1 MNRINPPTYEQKK
14 EFVLDLKDFL
24 ERKFDEKKSDDG
36 QSEDFYKHFKLF
48 MQRKPDGQAEDNHER
63 SKDLYYI
70 KTWLN
75 DLNENLIAQTPSTPD
90 PVWAFRAFNDY
101 NELYIKGWRP
111 GQIPSASPGFLG
123 HPRKSKKQRKSRKN
137 TRKSRKN
144 TRNNRKRR
152 T

>member
-1 MNRINPPTYEQKK
+1 MSGNIYPNYEEKEKFVGDLESFLRHNFDTKKNDRGQSK
-14 EFVLDLKDFL
+14 EFY
-24 ERKFDEKKSDDG
+24 EG
-36 QSEDFYKHFKLF
+36 FKGF
-48 MQRKPDGQAEDNHER
+48 MQRKPDGEPEDELGR
-63 SKDLYYI
+63 SLDLENI
-70 KTWLN
+70 KIWLN

-101 NELYIKGWRP
+101 NEIYIKDWRP
-111 GQIPSASPGFLG
+111 GQIPSAPYGFLG

>member
-1 MNRINPPTYEQKK
+1 MKRNPDDIPEH
-14 EFVLDLKDFL
+14 ELGRSIDLD
-24 ERKFDEKKSDDG
+24 
-36 QSEDFYKHFKLF
+36 
-48 MQRKPDGQAEDNHER
+48 
-63 SKDLYYI
+63 YI
-70 KTWLN
+70 KTWLE

-90 PVWAFRAFNDY
+90 PVWAY
-101 NELYIKGWRP
+101 NAYDQIYIQDWRP
-111 GQIPSASPGFLG
+111 RQIPSAPPGFLG